1 MRAWLLLLLSI
12 GFNVA
17 ALGNPPA
24 VAGGTVRKHLV
35 YFRDKT
41 GTPFSTTRPDAFLS
55 ARALQRRSR
64 QQIPVS
70 SRDLPVAPAYVAQV
84 RAVPGVQLWYTSR
97 WFNAAVISCDS
108 ATLAQVQALPIIRS
122 AETLNRK
129 PQAGSRPALRPALP
143 QKQSTQSRRADYGL
157 AFAQAAQLDAVT
169 MHDAGFKGEGMQIA
183 VFDAGFPS
191 VDQLEAFKP
200 LFSEKRVASTFNF
213 VDKTKTVF
221 ERDAHGTSVLSALA
235 ANTPGFFVGTAPQA
249 TYHLCITEDASSEH
263 PVEEM
268 NWLIAA
274 EYADSAGVDIISS
287 SLGYTTF
294 DEPSIDH
301 TYPDLNGRT
310 TIGTRAATMAARV
323 GMVVL
328 NSAGNDGDK
337 PWRYIDVP
345 ADADSVIAVGAV
357 DSLGV
362 RAGFS
367 SVGPT
372 ADGRIKPDLMAM
384 GYLAA
389 VIRPSGVAVRGNGTS
404 YACPVLAGMVAGLWQ
419 SSPGLSAQQV
429 IETLKRSGS
438 QAANPDN
445 ERGYG
450 IPNFVRA
457 YELANP
463 GKPLSLPGKATG
475 LLVYPNPTASNEL
488 FLTIPEELLLKN
500 LRVRVYDSRGALVLD
515 RTMFNNSPKM
525 QVRTGVLAR
534 GTYTCTVSSNGVR
547 RTARFVRL

>member
-1 MRAWLLLLLSI
+1 MRAWLLLLLTF
-12 GFNVA
+12 GCNVV

-35 YFRDKT
+35 YFRDKA
-41 GTPFSTTRPDAFLS
+41 GTPFTTARPEAFLS
-55 ARALQRRSR
+55 ARALQRRSK
-64 QQIPVS
+64 QQIAIAP
-70 SRDLPVAPAYVAQV
+70 RDLPVAPNYVAQV

-97 WFNAAVISCDS
+97 WFNAAMISCDS
-108 ATLAQVQALPIIRS
+108 ATLARVQALPFINK

-129 PQAGSRPALRPALP
+129 PQAGARPVLTPVVST
-143 QKQSTQSRRADYGL
+143 KQATQSRRAEYGL
-157 AFAQAAQLDAVT
+157 AYAQAAQLDAVT
-169 MHDAGFKGEGMQIA
+169 MHEAGYKGEGMQIA

-191 VDQLEAFKP
+191 VDQLEAFKL
-200 LFSEKRVASTFNF
+200 LFTEKRLGSTFNF
-213 VDKTKTVF
+213 VDKSTAVF
-221 ERDAHGTSVLSALA
+221 QRDIHGTSVLSALA
-235 ANTPGFFVGTAPQA
+235 ANTPGFYVGTAPKA
-249 TYHLCITEDASSEH
+249 TYHLFITEDASSEH

-274 EYADSAGVDIISS
+274 EYADSVGVDIISS

-294 DEPSIDH
+294 DAPSVDH
-301 TYPDLNGRT
+301 TYTDLNGRT
-310 TIGTRAATMAARV
+310 AIGTRAATLAARV

-357 DSLGV
+357 DSLGA

-372 ADGRIKPDLMAM
+372 SDGRIKPDLMAM
-384 GYLAA
+384 GYLTAI
-389 VIRPSGVAVRGNGTS
+389 IRPSGVAVRGNGTS

-419 SSPGLSAQQV
+419 SSPALSAQQV
-429 IETLKRSGS
+429 IETLKRSGT

-450 IPNFVRA
+450 VPSFVRA
-457 YELANP
+457 YQLANP
-463 GKPLSLPGKATG
+463 GKRLPSKATG
-475 LLVYPNPTASNEL
+475 LMVYPNPTASNEL
-488 FLTIPEELLLKN
+488 FLNIPEELLQKT
-500 LRVRVYDSRGALVLD
+500 LRVRVYDARGALVLD
-515 RTMFNNSPKM
+515 RSMPGAGAEM
-525 QVRTGVLAR
+525 RVRTGVLAR
-534 GTYTCTVSSNGVR
+534 GTYTCTVSADSVQ
-547 RTARFVRL
+547 RTVRFVRL